1 MFIREYEAG
10 RLLREDLVSAEEMEA
25 VFGPFRRRARDKAQR
40 RQRHRRRVGPPACTP
55 AHCCT
60 CWGSPGAQL
69 RQERARTVFR
79 EKSVSG
85 V

>member
-40 RQRHRRRVGPPACTP
+40 RQRHRRRVGPTFPHTLLHTP
-55 AHCCT
+55 
-60 CWGSPGAQL
+60 G
-69 RQERARTVFR
+69 ERALSTHAVAAQQ
-79 EKSVSG
+79 VSCT
-85 V
+85 

>member
-40 RQRHRRRVGPPACTP
+40 RQRHRRRVRSPPPHPC
-55 AHCCT
+55 
-60 CWGSPGAQL
+60 
-69 RQERARTVFR
+69 
-79 EKSVSG
+79 
-85 V
+85 

>member
-40 RQRHRRRVGPPACTP
+40 RQRHRRRVRHPT
-55 AHCCT
+55 
-60 CWGSPGAQL
+60 
-69 RQERARTVFR
+69 RTR
-79 EKSVSG
+79 SCALLWSED
-85 V
+85 